1 MTSEPLSQAPKLL
14 MASPQFLV
22 ADVVAAA
29 EFYRDKLGFEIGP
42 YAKGGP
48 PDEPAFFVVVS
59 RDAVQIQLS
68 KAKRGLG
75 HSNRD
80 AKDEAVD
87 AYIWVTDVE
96 ALWTEIQEQ
105 ENVTVLQ
112 PIKIEPHGIKDFSI
126 EDSSGYAIMF
136 AQAMSQN

>member
-1 MTSEPLSQAPKLL
+1 MTGVPLSHAPKLL

-29 EFYRDKLGFEIGP
+29 EFYRDELGFEIGP
-42 YAKGGP
+42 YARGGP
-48 PDEPAFFVVVS
+48 PEERAFFVVVS

-68 KAKRGLG
+68 KAKRGHG
-75 HSNRD
+75 SSNRD

-87 AYIWVTDVE
+87 AYIWVSDVE
-96 ALWTEIQEQ
+96 ALWTEFQEQ
-105 ENVTVLQ
+105 EHVKVLQ
-112 PIKIEPHGIKDFSI
+112 PFKIEPHGIKDFSI

-136 AQAMSQN
+136 AQAISQN

>member
-1 MTSEPLSQAPKLL
+1 MTNDSLPQTPKLL

-42 YAKGGP
+42 YARGGT

-68 KAKRGLG
+68 KAQRG
-75 HSNRD
+75 HDRSNR
-80 AKDEAVD
+80 ASKNEAVD
-87 AYIWVTDVE
+87 AYIWVSDVE
-96 ALWTEIQEQ
+96 GLWTEFVEQ
-105 ENVTVLQ
+105 EDVKVLQ
-112 PIKIEPHGIKDFSI
+112 PFKFEPHGIKDFSI

-136 AQAMSQN
+136 AQAISQN